1 MEQQTVVITQNS
13 VGDTYSKLVEKR
25 KALVKSAKEGGI
37 KIADY
42 ANMMCATFNLVAE
55 NGDLVK
61 PWYELKGKE
70 KAGVNAERASF
81 KLDMQEAKFDQG
93 TIDVYWQRIKVAS
106 GYQTT
111 GMRAKANS
119 SVDEV
124 NQKELKTIINRIFK
138 ADEEGKECELSQQ
151 AKATLIEA
159 FEILGGDVD
168 TLG

>member
-1 MEQQTVVITQNS
+1 MENQNVVITQNS

-25 KALVKSAKEGGI
+25 KALVKSAKEGTI
-37 KIADY
+37 KISDY

-61 PWYELKGKE
+61 PWFELKGKE
-70 KAGVNAERASF
+70 RAGVKSEHDSF
-81 KLDMQEAKFDQG
+81 KADMTEAGFERG

-111 GMRAKANS
+111 GMRAKANA

-138 ADEEGKECELSQQ
+138 ADEAGVECELSQQ
-151 AKATLIEA
+151 AKGALIKA